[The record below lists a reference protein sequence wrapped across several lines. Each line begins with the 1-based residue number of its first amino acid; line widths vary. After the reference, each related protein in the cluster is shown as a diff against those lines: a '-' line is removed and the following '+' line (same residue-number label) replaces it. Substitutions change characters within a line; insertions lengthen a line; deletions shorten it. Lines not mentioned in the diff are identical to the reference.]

1 MKPRRDGKRASTAG
15 RTATAGVLLVAAAT
29 LAGCLQGKEDPKS
42 AQAAA
47 NAMLAQDEICVT
59 GEVRVESGC
68 KAGQRVVFMPRS
80 WGNEQLPVM
89 FAAMNCDLRYAV
101 VMNNGGVTC
110 IFLKARQPDTP
121 APAAASEPASAGKPG
136 H

>member
-1 MKPRRDGKRASTAG
+1 MKARRDGLKAPTAG
-15 RTATAGVLLVAAAT
+15 RTATAGVLFVAAVA
-29 LAGCLQGKEDPKS
+29 LAGCLQGKEDPKA
-42 AQAAA
+42 AQDAAEVK
-47 NAMLAQDEICVT
+47 LAQDEICVT

-80 WGNEQLPVM
+80 WGNEQMPVM

-101 VMNNGGVTC
+101 AMNNGGVTC